1 MYKNTRSTSRT
12 SVYRIQR
19 VKVKINHG
27 SYLKEIYECS
37 KIIFVG
43 RRIISQELFGKL
55 PTTNYSVLIASNK
68 KYLLKHGYASRYID
82 ELPDWFLFH
91 PRIDLLIKGLSR
103 DFAQILNIRYRN
115 SQYKKRILYI
125 TELKFTFIR
134 SSKGWC
140 QLPRFSLHSKVH
152 FLSLA
157 GFAWF
162 LPALPVAYSRELD
175 VAAIKRHIAA

>member
-43 RRIISQELFGKL
+43 RRIVSQELFGKL

-91 PRIDLLIKGLSR
+91 PRIDLLIKGLR
-103 DFAQILNIRYRN
+103 DTAKTDPKVIPLELKLIAFPENLKKD
-115 SQYKKRILYI
+115 KKRKMFATKIY
-125 TELKFTFIR
+125 
-134 SSKGWC
+134 SS
-140 QLPRFSLHSKVH
+140 
-152 FLSLA
+152 
-157 GFAWF
+157 
-162 LPALPVAYSRELD
+162 
-175 VAAIKRHIAA
+175 

>member
-19 VKVKINHG
+19 VKVKINHV

-55 PTTNYSVLIASNK
+55 PTTNYLVLIASNK
-68 KYLLKHGYASRYID
+68 KYLLKHGYASRYVD

-91 PRIDLLIKGLSR
+91 PRIDLLIKGLR
-103 DFAQILNIRYRN
+103 DTAKTDPKVIPLELKLIAFPEKLKKD
-115 SQYKKRILYI
+115 KKRKMFATKIY
-125 TELKFTFIR
+125 
-134 SSKGWC
+134 SS
-140 QLPRFSLHSKVH
+140 
-152 FLSLA
+152 
-157 GFAWF
+157 
-162 LPALPVAYSRELD
+162 
-175 VAAIKRHIAA
+175 

>member
-27 SYLKEIYECS
+27 SYLREIYECS

-91 PRIDLLIKGLSR
+91 PRIDLLIKGLR
-103 DFAQILNIRYRN
+103 DTAKTDPKVIPLELKLIAFPENLKKD
-115 SQYKKRILYI
+115 KKRKMFATKIY
-125 TELKFTFIR
+125 
-134 SSKGWC
+134 SS
-140 QLPRFSLHSKVH
+140 
-152 FLSLA
+152 
-157 GFAWF
+157 
-162 LPALPVAYSRELD
+162 
-175 VAAIKRHIAA
+175 

>member
-82 ELPDWFLFH
+82 GLPDWFLFH
-91 PRIDLLIKGLSR
+91 PRIDLLIKGLR
-103 DFAQILNIRYRN
+103 DTAKTDPKVIPLELKLIAFPENLKND
-115 SQYKKRILYI
+115 KKRKMFATKIY
-125 TELKFTFIR
+125 
-134 SSKGWC
+134 SS
-140 QLPRFSLHSKVH
+140 
-152 FLSLA
+152 
-157 GFAWF
+157 
-162 LPALPVAYSRELD
+162 
-175 VAAIKRHIAA
+175 

>member
-27 SYLKEIYECS
+27 CYLKEIYECS

-91 PRIDLLIKGLSR
+91 PRIDLLIKGLR
-103 DFAQILNIRYRN
+103 DTAKTDPKVIPLELKLIAFPENLKKD
-115 SQYKKRILYI
+115 KKRKMFATKIY
-125 TELKFTFIR
+125 
-134 SSKGWC
+134 SS
-140 QLPRFSLHSKVH
+140 
-152 FLSLA
+152 
-157 GFAWF
+157 
-162 LPALPVAYSRELD
+162 
-175 VAAIKRHIAA
+175 

>member
-27 SYLKEIYECS
+27 SYLREIYECS

-91 PRIDLLIKGLSR
+91 PRIDLLVKGLR
-103 DFAQILNIRYRN
+103 DTAKTDPKVIPLELKLIAFPENLKKD
-115 SQYKKRILYI
+115 KKRKMFATKIY
-125 TELKFTFIR
+125 
-134 SSKGWC
+134 SS
-140 QLPRFSLHSKVH
+140 
-152 FLSLA
+152 
-157 GFAWF
+157 
-162 LPALPVAYSRELD
+162 
-175 VAAIKRHIAA
+175 

>member
-91 PRIDLLIKGLSR
+91 PRIDLLIKGLR
-103 DFAQILNIRYRN
+103 DTAKTDPKVIPLELKLIAFPENLKKD
-115 SQYKKRILYI
+115 KKRKMFATKIY
-125 TELKFTFIR
+125 
-134 SSKGWC
+134 SS
-140 QLPRFSLHSKVH
+140 
-152 FLSLA
+152 
-157 GFAWF
+157 
-162 LPALPVAYSRELD
+162 
-175 VAAIKRHIAA
+175 